1 MADCEENNQIRHPA
15 HWRLSMLTGDGFLTA
30 VAHSTVED
38 SMLMCIHPEIDLE
51 TSAPLKAVEDAVYA
65 NPLLLTNFGRTDV
78 VFRSGD
84 FAVVPSGL
92 ADETSGLD
100 VGRQEMEIL
109 RDSIPSL
116 GVDVVW
122 SAKRASLNFFRR
134 TFLNARLHHH
144 LSPLLRYFS
153 RQTDLGNSG
162 KMYVHFN
169 GDSPAGAEEVDV
181 TVFGTGGRL
190 MFANTFVCR
199 AVDDA
204 VFYILSAAAQSGFDL
219 AADRIFVCGRTSS
232 RDETMTSLRR
242 FANYVMPVIFPPAM
256 LKAGRDAVNAP
267 FPLIILPLCE

>member
-1 MADCEENNQIRHPA
+1 MMAE
-15 HWRLSMLTGDGFLTA
+15 DGALTA

-38 SMLMCIHPEIDLE
+38 STLMCIHPEIDRE
-51 TSAPLKAVEDAVYA
+51 ASAPLKAVEDAVYA

-92 ADETSGLD
+92 ADDATGLD
-100 VGRQEMEIL
+100 LSRQDREIL

-122 SAKRASLNFFRR
+122 SAESASLNFFRR
-134 TFLNARLHHH
+134 TFHNARLHHH

-169 GDSPAGAEEVDV
+169 GDSTTGVEEVDV
-181 TVFGTGGRL
+181 AVFGTGGRL

-204 VFYILSAAAQSGFDL
+204 VFYILSAASLSGFDL
-219 AADRIFVCGRTSS
+219 SADRMFVCGRASS
-232 RDETMTSLRR
+232 RDEAMTSLRR
-242 FANYVMPVIFPPAM
+242 FANYVMPVIFPSAM
-256 LKAGRDAVNAP
+256 LKAGREAVNAP